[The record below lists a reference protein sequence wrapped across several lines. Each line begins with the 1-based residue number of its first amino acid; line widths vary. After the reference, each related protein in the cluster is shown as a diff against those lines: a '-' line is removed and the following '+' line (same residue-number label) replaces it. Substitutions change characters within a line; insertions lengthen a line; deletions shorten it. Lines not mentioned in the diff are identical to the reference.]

1 MKHKLIIFIPIY
13 NEAENVAELF
23 RQTEKLGCSGFLVA
37 ARGTG
42 QIRQEAEFTAVK
54 EDARP
59 IVGETA
65 EAPGV

>member
-1 MKHKLIIFIPIY
+1 MMTHAKLLTI
-13 NEAENVAELF
+13 
-23 RQTEKLGCSGFLVA
+23 GCSGFLVA

-42 QIRQEAEFTAVK
+42 QIRQEAEFGAVK
-54 EDARP
+54 EDARA

>member
-1 MKHKLIIFIPIY
+1 MSLRVRVMSASF
-13 NEAENVAELF
+13 
-23 RQTEKLGCSGFLVA
+23 LGYSGFLVA

-42 QIRQEAEFTAVK
+42 QIRQEDEFAAVK